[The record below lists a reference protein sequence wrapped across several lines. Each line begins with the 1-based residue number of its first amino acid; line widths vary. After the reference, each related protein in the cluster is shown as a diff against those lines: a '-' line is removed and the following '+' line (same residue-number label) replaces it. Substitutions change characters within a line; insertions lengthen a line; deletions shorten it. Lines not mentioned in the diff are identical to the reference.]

1 MSVYDYILRLILEHR
16 LSDLLELPLAAVL
29 CLIFFLSSFIGR
41 WLLFRKAGK
50 KTMAGRNPLPFAVSA
65 V

>member
-50 KTMAGRNPLPFAVSA
+50 NP
-65 V
+65 

>member
-1 MSVYDYILRLILEHR
+1 MSVYDYIPRLILEHR
-16 LSDLLELPLAAVL
+16 LSDLRNMPLAAVL

-50 KTMAGRNPLPFAVSA
+50 KPWQAVIPLPFAVSA